1 MNMYRIWSFFV
12 QKRAF
17 SFLVLTALTIFG
29 VLSLVQIPK
38 ESAPEVKVPVGIVTT
53 ILPGASAQDVEELI
67 TNEIEKAVYGA
78 LESLNKLTST
88 SREGVSVIVA
98 EFDADADLDKSIREL
113 RDEVSKAEPKLPADA
128 EDPVVSEVNFV
139 DQPVVTFAISGHLTD
154 QEFTRLSK
162 EVEDEIGALP
172 GVSRVEVAGA
182 RAREAQVIVHRE
194 ALTRF
199 KINLS
204 DIVSAIQANNISQPI
219 GGIDI
224 DGASYNI
231 AFEGSIKDPAD
242 IENVAI
248 LSIAGEPIYVR
259 DIAEVVDGLEETQT
273 ISRVSVLGEPSE
285 AAISF
290 NVFKDNGGDIT
301 DVTTRVSERIAELQ
315 EEGRILN
322 GFTVLSVLDSGEL
335 LQEDLT
341 RLSFTG
347 LQTIALVM
355 LLLFVAIGWRESLIA
370 GIAIPLSF
378 LIAFIGLYY
387 SGNTINF
394 VSLFALILAVG
405 ILVDSAIVIVEGI
418 HTNMKKRMDKTGAA
432 LDALKEFYLPLT
444 SGTLTTVAVFFPL
457 FLISGVTGEFIATI
471 PFTIIFV
478 LFASLFV
485 ALGLLPLFASLFLRR
500 RTTSKMEEKQEEY
513 TGILQDY
520 YRKIMGTII
529 GNRKKERQVILG
541 IVTAFII
548 TLSFPFLGI
557 VKVAFFPQGDV
568 DYLQVDVEMGQGTN
582 LEVTDFEMRRVEEFL
597 YEVEDIESFLV
608 TTGQAGI
615 FTDGTLAHHL
625 GSIFINL
632 KEDRKKTSLEIV
644 ENLERKFSAITTAE
658 VRASQPDDGPPT
670 GAPILLQFFGDD
682 LNLLEDVAVSAFGV
696 LEGIEG
702 TRDVQSSADEVQA
715 EFVFHVNTPK
725 ATSLGITSASI
736 ANTLRIAVEG
746 ALATSIRKLDEDID
760 IRIKLALNPAYDT
773 ADDTNRVT
781 IDAIRQIPINTERG
795 SVLLGSILEA
805 DIRKSNTAIRHEDRE
820 RVVTVSSEVES
831 TANTLEVTRAFER
844 AFDESMLPDGISMR
858 IGGENEDVQQ
868 SFEDMFVAL
877 GLGIVLMLAVLVLQF
892 DSYRYALYIL
902 SVVPFSLIGIFLGL
916 AISGRP
922 ISFPSMMGFVALS
935 GIVVNNSIILIDVIN
950 KLRKSAPERRIA
962 DVVIE
967 GSALRLRPIV
977 LTTVTTI
984 FGMIPLIFVSELW
997 APLAFA
1003 VMFGLISSVVVTL
1016 VLVPVIYARWPGK
1029 FKDSWQHSRDKAV

>member
-1 MNMYRIWSFFV
+1 MYKVWSFFIH
-12 QKRAF
+12 KKAF
-17 SFLVLTALTIFG
+17 SFLVLVALAIFG
-29 VLSLVQIPK
+29 VMSLVQIPK
-38 ESAPEVKVPVGIVTT
+38 ESAPEVKVPVGIITT
-53 ILPGASAQDVEELI
+53 VLPGASAQDVEELV
-67 TNEIEKAVYGA
+67 TNEIEKAVYGS

-88 SREGVSVIVA
+88 SREGVSVVVA
-98 EFDADADLDKSIREL
+98 EFDADADLDDSIREL
-113 RDEVSKAEPKLPADA
+113 RDEVAKAEPLLPSDA

-139 DQPVVTFAISGHLTD
+139 DQPVVTFAISGNLTD
-154 QEFTRLSK
+154 QEFTRLSQ
-162 EVEDEIGALP
+162 EVEDEIAALS

-182 RAREAQVIVHRE
+182 RAREAQVIVDRE

-199 KINLS
+199 NINLA
-204 DIVSAIQANNISQPI
+204 DIVSAIRASNTSQPI
-219 GGIDI
+219 GSIDI
-224 DGASYNI
+224 GGASYNI
-231 AFEGSIKDPAD
+231 AFEGSIEDPSE
-242 IENVAI
+242 IGNVAI
-248 LSIAGEPIYVR
+248 LSISGEPIYIR
-259 DIAEVVDGLEETQT
+259 DVAEVIDGLETPQT
-273 ISRVSVLGEPSE
+273 ISRISVEGAPSE

-290 NVFKDNGGDIT
+290 NVFKDTGGDIT
-301 DVTTRVSERIAELQ
+301 DVTTRVGERIAELQ
-315 EEGRILN
+315 EEGEILN

-347 LQTIALVM
+347 LQTIVLVM
-355 LLLFVAIGWRESLIA
+355 CLLFVAIGWRESLIA

-418 HTNMKKRMDKTGAA
+418 HTNMKRQMDKTEAA
-432 LDALKEFYLPLT
+432 LKALKEFYLPLT
-444 SGTLTTVAVFFPL
+444 AGTLTTVAVFFPL

-500 RTTSKMEEKQEEY
+500 RMTSKMEEKQEIY
-513 TGILQDY
+513 TGRLQEY
-520 YRKIMGTII
+520 YRGIMRSIVSDR
-529 GNRKKERQVILG
+529 RKGRRVILG
-541 IVTAFII
+541 VVAAFII
-548 TLSFPFLGI
+548 TLSFPFFGI
-557 VKVAFFPQGDV
+557 VEVAFFPQGDA
-568 DYLQVDVEMGQGTN
+568 DYLQVDLEMPQGTN
-582 LEVTDFEMRRVEEFL
+582 LSVTDFEMRRVEEFL
-597 YEVEDIESFLV
+597 YQEKDIESFSV

-615 FTDGTLAHHL
+615 FTDGTIATHLA
-625 GSIFINL
+625 SVFINL
-632 KEDRKKTSLEIV
+632 REDREKTSLEV
-644 ENLERKFSAITTAE
+644 LEDLEEQFVTIKTAE

-670 GAPILLQFFGDD
+670 GAPILIQFFGDD
-682 LNLLEDVAVSAFGV
+682 LNELEDVAVLASNT

-702 TRDVQSSADEVQA
+702 VRDVQSSANEVQT
-715 EFVFHVNTPK
+715 EFVLAVDTSK
-725 ATSLGITSASI
+725 ATSLGLTTSAI
-736 ANTLRIAVEG
+736 ANALRIAVEG
-746 ALATSIRKLDEDID
+746 SEATSIRKLDEDID
-760 IRIKLALNPAYDT
+760 IRIKLALNPSYIDS
-773 ADDTNRVT
+773 DDTNDVT
-781 IDAIRQIPINTERG
+781 IDAVRQIPIQTQNG
-795 SVLLGSILEA
+795 NVLLGSLLEA

-820 RVVTVSSEVES
+820 RIISVTSEVES
-831 TANTLEVTRAFER
+831 TANALVITREFEDM
-844 AFDESMLPDGISMR
+844 FDTSVLPLGVSMR

-868 SFEDMFVAL
+868 SFQDMFAAL
-877 GLGIVLMLAVLVLQF
+877 GLGIVLMLAVLILQF
-892 DSYRYALYIL
+892 DSYRYAFYVL

-950 KLRKSAPERRIA
+950 KIRKENPEREIA
-962 DVVIE
+962 DVVLE
-967 GSALRLRPIV
+967 GSTLRLRPIV

-1016 VLVPVIYARWPGK
+1016 VLVPVIYVRWPGR
-1029 FKDSWQHSRDKAV
+1029 FKEGWKEHK